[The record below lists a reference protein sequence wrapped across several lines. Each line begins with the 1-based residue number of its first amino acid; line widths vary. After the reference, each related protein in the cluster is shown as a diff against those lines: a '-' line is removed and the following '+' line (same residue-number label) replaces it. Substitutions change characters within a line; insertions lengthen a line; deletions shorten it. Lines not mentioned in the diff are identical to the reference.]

1 MPSFHNE
8 PNQLLGL
15 PWPHP
20 YVPYE
25 SLHKVIPAIQGLIDF
40 LPTIEAKFVNLA
52 PSLKQF
58 SNSNQTTHDCLKQQL
73 KMCQYWPRPRKM
85 YGLPPNS
92 RKPRGHKILKL
103 NLSSLSYDSGRS
115 PRVSVDLAIFYH
127 DTLLR
132 LICHQTDES
141 EDPEITSG
149 QPNPTTHPSLV
160 FAHHPYVPMYKS
172 WSPQPLLIIPK
183 KSCDRV
189 NGDLSDS
196 IFVWSVRN

>member
-25 SLHKVIPAIQGLIDF
+25 SLHIVIPAIQGLIDF

-127 DTLLR
+127 DTLKAYL
-132 LICHQTDES
+132 
-141 EDPEITSG
+141 P
-149 QPNPTTHPSLV
+149 PNWWKRRPRDHKWATKPNHPPLFSFRPPPPCSNVQILKSPTPTYYSQ
-160 FAHHPYVPMYKS
+160 
-172 WSPQPLLIIPK
+172 W
-183 KSCDRV
+183 SCDRV